1 MPAIQGSQLYTNE
14 ATYTILSSLADQT
27 TKGGISTTASKEY
40 IFLIIGCI
48 GGALFAIISVFI
60 FMLWR
65 KYTRVRGYS
74 ISPRYL
80 ILYIKFYIIFR
91 VRFVS

>member
-48 GGALFAIISVFI
+48 GG
-60 FMLWR
+60 
-65 KYTRVRGYS
+65 
-74 ISPRYL
+74 
-80 ILYIKFYIIFR
+80 
-91 VRFVS
+91 VSCFGESTPAYVVIAFLPGI